1 MTGYSAIAVDAMGGD
16 FGPRVIIP
24 ACLDALKRHP
34 QLTLDLVGQQNELT
48 PLLDKNLSKR
58 SAQSVAD
65 RISIVHAERRIADD
79 ERPSYALRQRE
90 GTSMYKA
97 ISLVAEGQAQA
108 CISAGNTGALM
119 ALGRFALK
127 MLPGIDRPAII
138 TAIPSSSGAS
148 YMLDLGAN
156 VDCSAEHL
164 LQFAIMG
171 SVMTQA
177 VEGIEQ
183 PRIGLLNVGE
193 EEIKGNEQV
202 KLASRL
208 IREHGGLN
216 YIGYIEGD
224 DIFTGKVD
232 VVVCDGFVGN
242 IALKS
247 SEGVARLIGR
257 QLRSSF
263 AASSLRKFL
272 GWLVSPVLE
281 EIRAHIDPARRNGA
295 SLLGLQGI
303 VVKSHGSANRKC
315 FGYAIDQAVAEV
327 RMDVPSCI
335 NRQLES
341 HIGG

>member
-1 MTGYSAIAVDAMGGD
+1 MSDSICIAVDAMGGD
-16 FGPRVIIP
+16 FGPRVVIP
-24 ACLDALKRHP
+24 ASVDALKRHP
-34 QLTLDLVGQQNELT
+34 RLTLQVVGQQDILA
-48 PLLDKNLSKR
+48 PLLAKSLKNVSDKSLAS
-58 SAQSVAD
+58 
-65 RISIVHAERRIADD
+65 RISIVNAENVIAND
-79 ERPSYALRQRE
+79 ERPSHALRKRAD
-90 GTSMYKA
+90 TSMFRA
-97 ISLVAEGQAQA
+97 ISQVADGSAQA
-108 CISAGNTGALM
+108 CVSAGNTGALM
-119 ALGRFALK
+119 ALGRFTLK

-138 TAIPSSSGAS
+138 TAIPSVNGIS

-171 SVMTQA
+171 SVMTRA
-177 VEGIEQ
+177 VEGISE
-183 PRIGLLNVGE
+183 PRIGLLNVGA

-216 YIGYIEGD
+216 YVGFIEGD
-224 DIFTGKVD
+224 EIFTGRVD

-257 QLRSSF
+257 QLRTSF
-263 AASSLRKFL
+263 SRSLLRKIMAM
-272 GWLVSPVLE
+272 LVSPVLE
-281 EIRAHIDPARRNGA
+281 EIREHIDPARRNGA

-303 VVKSHGSANRKC
+303 VVKSHGSANRQC

-327 RMDVPSCI
+327 SMDVPGSI
-335 NRQLES
+335 NRQLELHVS
-341 HIGG
+341 

>member
-1 MTGYSAIAVDAMGGD
+1 MGGD
-16 FGPRVIIP
+16 FGPRVVIP
-24 ACLDALKRHP
+24 ASVDALKRHP
-34 QLTLDLVGQQNELT
+34 NLTLQLVGQQHVIT
-48 PLLDKNLSKR
+48 PLLADALKQS
-58 SAQSVAD
+58 SAQSCAS
-65 RISIVHAERRIADD
+65 RITVVDAANVIAND
-79 ERPSYALRQRE
+79 ERPSRALRKRSD
-90 GTSMYKA
+90 TSMYRA
-97 ISLVAEGQAQA
+97 ITQVADGAAQA
-108 CISAGNTGALM
+108 CVSAGNTGALM
-119 ALGRFALK
+119 ALGRFTLK

-138 TAIPSSSGAS
+138 TAIPSVTGAS

-171 SVMTQA
+171 SVMTTA
-177 VEGIEQ
+177 VEGIAE

-216 YIGYIEGD
+216 YIGFIEGD
-224 DIFTGKVD
+224 DIFTGKAD

-257 QLRSSF
+257 QLKTSFSRSPVRRF
-263 AASSLRKFL
+263 IAWLAAS
-272 GWLVSPVLE
+272 VLDE
-281 EIRAHIDPARRNGA
+281 VRMHIDPARRNGA

-303 VVKSHGSANRKC
+303 VVKSHGSADCTC

-327 RMDVPSCI
+327 KMDVPGNI
-335 NRQLES
+335 NRRLES
-341 HIGG
+341 QAI

>member
-1 MTGYSAIAVDAMGGD
+1 MGGD
-16 FGPRVIIP
+16 FGPRVVIP
-24 ACLDALKRHP
+24 ASVDALKRHP
-34 QLTLDLVGQQNELT
+34 NLTLQLVGQQHVIT
-48 PLLDKNLSKR
+48 PLLADALKQS
-58 SAQSVAD
+58 SAQSCAS
-65 RISIVHAERRIADD
+65 RITVVDAANVIAND
-79 ERPSYALRQRE
+79 ERPSRALRKRSD
-90 GTSMYKA
+90 TSMYRA
-97 ISLVAEGQAQA
+97 ITQVADGAAQA
-108 CISAGNTGALM
+108 CVSAGNTGALM
-119 ALGRFALK
+119 ALGRFTLK

-138 TAIPSSSGAS
+138 TAIPSVTGAS

-171 SVMTQA
+171 SVMTTA
-177 VEGIEQ
+177 VEGIAE

-208 IREHGGLN
+208 IREHGDLN
-216 YIGYIEGD
+216 YIGFIEGD
-224 DIFTGKVD
+224 DIFTGKAD

-257 QLRSSF
+257 QLKTSF
-263 AASSLRKFL
+263 SR
-272 GWLVSPVLE
+272 SPVRRFIAWLAAPVLDE
-281 EIRAHIDPARRNGA
+281 VRMHIDPARRNGA

-303 VVKSHGSANRKC
+303 VVKSHGSADCTC

-327 RMDVPSCI
+327 KMDVPGNI
-335 NRQLES
+335 NRRLES
-341 HIGG
+341 QAI